1 MKKFLKYVP
10 FILAIT
16 AIFLAPGCHRKSG
29 CPATE
34 NLRPKT
40 NRKGEFKHS
49 KSKSGLFPK
58 KMKKRMRH

>member
-1 MKKFLKYVP
+1 MKKYLKILPFFLLLSLV
-10 FILAIT
+10 T
-16 AIFLAPGCHRKSG
+16 TSSCHRKSG
-29 CPATE
+29 CPASE